1 MHGLTKALVLLAALA
16 SIFLAAL
23 TMSFQVNAE
32 TLRSELVSA
41 QAMAK
46 AHEAAAAT
54 DLAEHTAAQDRLRR
68 DYDRVQNEL
77 TQLKN
82 DLRSVQATA
91 EELRAEKLAAEQ
103 AAEQAKNRIGQIA
116 GTVQTQAQTIS
127 AFEQEITRLRQSE
140 LNWRQNEIAL
150 ADRIADLESQL
161 EVVNQGNRAL
171 EQELARLRREAQ
183 GGGDESPAGGI
194 TVPAMGR
201 VLSVEQERDT
211 GATLARIDLGTNDGI
226 FEGQNIHVT
235 RDGSFVGR
243 LEVIRTDLQW
253 SVGRFN
259 DLGTGTQI
267 RSDDVVL
274 TQFRR

>member
-32 TLRSELVSA
+32 TLRDELISA

-46 AHEAAAAT
+46 AHEANAAT
-54 DLAEHTAAQDRLRR
+54 VAAEHTAIEDRLRR
-68 DYDRVQNEL
+68 DYDRVQNEMAK
-77 TQLKN
+77 LKN

-91 EELRAEKLAAEQ
+91 EELRSAKLAAEQ

-161 EVVNQGNRAL
+161 EVVTQGNRAL
-171 EQELARLRREAQ
+171 EQELARARRSAE
-183 GGGDESPAGGI
+183 GGGEEGVPGGV

-201 VLSVEQERDT
+201 VLSVEQDRAT
-211 GATLARIDLGTNDGI
+211 GGTLARIDLGTNDGV

-235 RDGSFVGR
+235 RGGSFVGR
-243 LEVIRTDLQW
+243 LEIIRTDLQW

-259 DLGTGTQI
+259 DLGTGSQI
-267 RSDDVVL
+267 RADDVVL
-274 TQFRR
+274 TKFGR